1 MATDSQVEFFA
12 RRRGVAIA
20 RLDRVL
26 TIGPDSPTIPSPESP
41 EFLTSVL
48 ERERAASAFLN
59 ADGVIV
65 AVNRA
70 WHAFAEADGYA
81 TPDHGVGRQYAS
93 VCAQAQTSQEPSAL
107 SARRAGRA
115 VREVLDGRSA
125 FGESEYECD
134 SPTQQRFFQMTAT
147 PLTAGGHQGVLVRH
161 VEVTSRVENLRAAR
175 VHALLLA
182 ANERGENVDSHV
194 LPNFGES
201 ERSCTRSSF
210 ERLLSGALA
219 LRTER
224 PLAVVAFDVDDFYE
238 INDQYGIDAA
248 AEVIR
253 EIVTIAQASHPS
265 VARLGAGRFA
275 LVLETATREEALAEM
290 HQLVDDIAR
299 EVAPAEPDSPVT
311 VSARIVFAEGAT
323 ATASELMREVALALE
338 RARESGGANVAVHF
352 PDPLEVRLRRIQF
365 KRELREAIAED
376 QLFLA
381 YQPVVELDN
390 GKLVGCEALVRWNHP
405 RLGVQGPDSFV
416 PAAERNGLIV
426 PLGVWVLRHAL
437 AQYQNWS
444 ARGLPVVPIAINVS
458 AVQLERSDVAG
469 AIAQAL
475 GEFELPPAA
484 LNVEITETVLISD
497 VEAVLECV
505 RAIRALGV
513 DVVLDDFGTGYSSM
527 SYLQQLPLNALKID
541 RSFVAGVTSGGQ
553 ADVSIV
559 RSMVRLAHGMDL
571 TSVAEGVETAAQ
583 AAFLRR
589 LGCDRAQGYYFGRPQ
604 PAVDFANTL
613 AAGGDNLALR
623 RDEESSW

>member
-1 MATDSQVEFFA
+1 
-12 RRRGVAIA
+12 
-20 RLDRVL
+20 
-26 TIGPDSPTIPSPESP
+26 
-41 EFLTSVL
+41 VL
-48 ERERAASAFLN
+48 ERERAVSAYLDG
-59 ADGVIV
+59 DGVIV

-70 WHAFAEADGYA
+70 WHAFAEANGYA
-81 TPDHGVGRQYAS
+81 SPDHGVGRQYAG
-93 VCAQAQTSQEPSAL
+93 VCTQAQASDGPGAL
-107 SARRAGRA
+107 SARRAARA
-115 VREVLDGRSA
+115 IREVLDGRSA

-134 SPTQQRFFQMTAT
+134 APTGQRYFQMTAT
-147 PLTAGGHQGVLVRH
+147 PFSAGGHAGVLVRH
-161 VEVTSRVENLRAAR
+161 VEVTSRVEESRAAR
-175 VHALLLA
+175 LHALLLT
-182 ANERGENVDSHV
+182 ANEGGSSLYSQA
-194 LPNFGES
+194 LPIFSES

-210 ERLLSGALA
+210 ERLLAETLA

-248 AEVIR
+248 ADVIR
-253 EIVTIAQASHPS
+253 EIVMIAQASHPS
-265 VARLGAGRFA
+265 TARLGAGRFA
-275 LVLETATREEALAEM
+275 LILETATREEALAEM
-290 HQLVDDIAR
+290 QRLVEDIAR
-299 EVAPAEPDSPVT
+299 EVTPAEPDSPVT
-311 VSARIVFAEGAT
+311 VSARIVFAEGET
-323 ATASELMREVALALE
+323 ATAAELMREVSLALE
-338 RARESGGANVAVHF
+338 HAHKSGGANVAVHF

-365 KRELREAIAED
+365 KRELRDAIAED

-390 GKLVGCEALVRWNHP
+390 GRLVGCEALVRWNHP

-426 PLGVWVLRHAL
+426 PLGVWVLRRAL
-437 AQYQNWS
+437 AQYQNWAS
-444 ARGLPVVPIAINVS
+444 RGLPVVPIAINVS
-458 AVQLERSDVAG
+458 AVQLERSDVAD
-469 AIAQAL
+469 AIARAL
-475 GEFELPPAA
+475 DEFELPPTA

-497 VEAVLECV
+497 VAAVLQCV
-505 RAIRALGV
+505 RAIRGLGV

-553 ADVSIV
+553 PDVAIV

-571 TSVAEGVETAAQ
+571 TSIAEGVETVAQ

-604 PAVDFANTL
+604 PAIDFANTL